1 MPMMTRRAAFAAPL
15 ALASLPAAAAPA
27 PSEVAR
33 LYAIRGA
40 ALSRFLATPEKTPG
54 FRAAED
60 ALAAAESALFSAPSQ
75 DARDMALK
83 IKVAAEYDMYQQE
96 ACDGLLADA
105 KAVLA

>member
-33 LYAIRGA
+33 LYAIREA
-40 ALSRFLATPEKTPG
+40 ALSRFLAASEKTAE

-60 ALAAAESALFSAPSQ
+60 ALAAAESALFTAPSR

-83 IKVAAEYDMYQQE
+83 IKVAAEYDMDQQE
-96 ACDGLLADA
+96 ARDGLLADA
-105 KAVLA
+105 KTILA